1 MYKLGAANAGG
12 SSRILDVICEGR
24 TFGML
29 ARVECFVSSYG
40 TSNIYALILWYAY
53 NVLFGESVT
62 DVIVIFLCHLLI
74 SLVVIW
80 EKIVISLK
88 GNHQEN

>member
-29 ARVECFVSSYG
+29 VRVECFVSSYG
-40 TSNIYALILWYAY
+40 TSNIYALIL
-53 NVLFGESVT
+53 
-62 DVIVIFLCHLLI
+62 
-74 SLVVIW
+74 
-80 EKIVISLK
+80 
-88 GNHQEN
+88 

>member
-40 TSNIYALILWYAY
+40 TSNIYALILWYAC

-74 SLVVIW
+74 SLVVI
-80 EKIVISLK
+80 
-88 GNHQEN
+88 

>member
-29 ARVECFVSSYG
+29 AYVECFVSSYG

-80 EKIVISLK
+80 EKIVISLT
-88 GNHQEN
+88 GSHQEN

>member
-88 GNHQEN
+88 GNH

>member
-1 MYKLGAANAGG
+1 MDLAKTRMWWQVTWLYMYKLGATNAGG

-40 TSNIYALILWYAY
+40 TSKREFLI
-53 NVLFGESVT
+53 
-62 DVIVIFLCHLLI
+62 
-74 SLVVIW
+74 
-80 EKIVISLK
+80 
-88 GNHQEN
+88 

>member
-29 ARVECFVSSYG
+29 VRVECFVSSYG

-80 EKIVISLK
+80 EKIVISLT

>member
-1 MYKLGAANAGG
+1 MYKLGVANAGG

-53 NVLFGESVT
+53 NVLFGESGT

-80 EKIVISLK
+80 EKIVISLT